1 MSLFYNSIINIIE
14 LKTTPSNNSISLL
27 FCLCHMHYT
36 LLLFPVERNH
46 YNPHFVLNKIN
57 MYFYDRLAQS
67 KSLQTMQAKQIN
79 EKICV

>member
-1 MSLFYNSIINIIE
+1 MSYAL
-14 LKTTPSNNSISLL
+14 
-27 FCLCHMHYT
+27 YT

-57 MYFYDRLAQS
+57 MYLYDRLLES

-79 EKICV
+79 GKICVRNAKKNTQIKQIVVGYCF